1 MLKNK
6 YDILHEKYRTL
17 IFTITFI
24 GKSLD
29 NLCTKYIKNLRIYQ
43 FINNQN
49 VSLYK
54 YSINVSLYLLL
65 ILTFSFKTTK

>member
-1 MLKNK
+1 MKNNEN
-6 YDILHEKYRTL
+6 I
-17 IFTITFI
+17 IFI

-29 NLCTKYIKNLRIYQ
+29 NLGTKYIKILRINQ